1 MMEPG
6 SNATVNPAPD
16 MPNSSALWGEARYQ
30 IIEIGSWKVLGLRVL
45 CLKRVCQILLDIFL
59 TIGYPWGM
67 VILLEHF
74 IALIF
79 LVVLL
84 LVKAKKWGTGL
95 DICLTLLVLLLFMVV
110 LRLFSLLLLQFG
122 ILSKL
127 LNERCDRM
135 RFLTYCLPPPRKFIR
150 SSYKGSAVLALVI
163 VCGIFSAMI
172 GLASAK
178 VSSVTNSSLSS
189 SKTSAQALQYAETQ
203 ADIVRN
209 TAYDDLSSKA
219 KTQIAGTHFYEEVTV
234 GAETAYKEDI
244 QKKDCT
250 VNVYSGSETIPRAT
264 LTITRLTKEENQA
277 SGVPVGTV
285 ITWASLN
292 DPNENGTW
300 LECNGQSCTAYPD
313 LVKVLGS
320 YTVPD
325 YRGVFLRGLGSVTSK
340 HYGTVQHQSNGLG
353 ELQGDAIRDIDG
365 QFVVDDL
372 VGSGTYHNTS
382 HNGVFKAIASARYNA
397 ESSDKTWTGFWL
409 KFDAAYVVPTSNE
422 DRPINRAVRYFIK
435 AA

>member
-1 MMEPG
+1 MM
-6 SNATVNPAPD
+6 
-16 MPNSSALWGEARYQ
+16 
-30 IIEIGSWKVLGLRVL
+30 
-45 CLKRVCQILLDIFL
+45 
-59 TIGYPWGM
+59 
-67 VILLEHF
+67 
-74 IALIF
+74 
-79 LVVLL
+79 
-84 LVKAKKWGTGL
+84 
-95 DICLTLLVLLLFMVV
+95 
-110 LRLFSLLLLQFG
+110 
-122 ILSKL
+122 
-127 LNERCDRM
+127 
-135 RFLTYCLPPPRKFIR
+135 
-150 SSYKGSAVLALVI
+150 
-163 VCGIFSAMI
+163 

-178 VSSVTNSSLSS
+178 VSSVTNSSLFS

-209 TAYDDLSSKA
+209 TAYDDLSSKT
-219 KTQIAGTHFYEEVTV
+219 KTQIAGTHFFEEVTV

-244 QKKDCT
+244 KKKDCT

-285 ITWASLN
+285 ITWASAN
-292 DPNENGTW
+292 NPNENGTW

-320 YTVPD
+320 DTVPD
-325 YRGVFLRGLGSVTSK
+325 YRGVFLRGLGSVTST

-353 ELQGDAIRDIDG
+353 ELQGDAIRDIYG
-365 QFVVDDL
+365 QFVVDNQ

-382 HNGVFKAIASARYNA
+382 HNGVFKAVASARYDA
-397 ESSDKTWTGFWL
+397 KSSDKTWDGFWL

>member
-1 MMEPG
+1 MM
-6 SNATVNPAPD
+6 
-16 MPNSSALWGEARYQ
+16 
-30 IIEIGSWKVLGLRVL
+30 
-45 CLKRVCQILLDIFL
+45 
-59 TIGYPWGM
+59 
-67 VILLEHF
+67 
-74 IALIF
+74 
-79 LVVLL
+79 
-84 LVKAKKWGTGL
+84 
-95 DICLTLLVLLLFMVV
+95 
-110 LRLFSLLLLQFG
+110 
-122 ILSKL
+122 
-127 LNERCDRM
+127 
-135 RFLTYCLPPPRKFIR
+135 
-150 SSYKGSAVLALVI
+150 
-163 VCGIFSAMI
+163 

-209 TAYDDLSSKA
+209 TAYGDLSSKA

-244 QKKDCT
+244 KKKDCT

-285 ITWASLN
+285 ITWASAN
-292 DPNENGTW
+292 NPNENGIW

-320 YTVPD
+320 DTVPD
-325 YRGVFLRGLGSVTSK
+325 YRGVFLRGLGSVTST
-340 HYGTVQHQSNGLG
+340 HYGTVRHQSSGLG
-353 ELQGDAIRDIDG
+353 ELQGDAIRNIYGMVSGMDVYNDTWSGAFYNPGTRDG
-365 QFVVDDL
+365 KGIPGSYQPCKFCDDF
-372 VGSGTYHNTS
+372 S
-382 HNGVFKAIASARYNA
+382 
-397 ESSDKTWTGFWL
+397 
-409 KFDAAYVVPTSNE
+409 FDASRVVPTANE

>member
-1 MMEPG
+1 MYY
-6 SNATVNPAPD
+6 
-16 MPNSSALWGEARYQ
+16 AL
-30 IIEIGSWKVLGLRVL
+30 
-45 CLKRVCQILLDIFL
+45 
-59 TIGYPWGM
+59 
-67 VILLEHF
+67 F
-74 IALIF
+74 I
-79 LVVLL
+79 
-84 LVKAKKWGTGL
+84 
-95 DICLTLLVLLLFMVV
+95 
-110 LRLFSLLLLQFG
+110 
-122 ILSKL
+122 
-127 LNERCDRM
+127 
-135 RFLTYCLPPPRKFIR
+135 YPPRKFIR
-150 SSYKGSAVLALVI
+150 SSHKGSAVLALVI
-163 VCGIFSAMI
+163 VCGIFSSMM

-285 ITWASLN
+285 ITWASAN
-292 DPNENGTW
+292 NPNENGTW

-325 YRGVFLRGLGSVTSK
+325 YRGVFLRGLGSVTSTSK
-340 HYGTVQHQSNGLG
+340 YYGTVQHQSAELG
-353 ELQGDAIRDIDG
+353 TLQGDAIRNIEG
-365 QFVVDDL
+365 RFIVDDK
-372 VGSGTYHNTS
+372 VGLGGNGSLYPPSGAFKVGAHNAYYNS
-382 HNGVFKAIASARYNA
+382 YAEWSSPDAYVLNFNAS
-397 ESSDKTWTGFWL
+397 
-409 KFDAAYVVPTSNE
+409 YVVPTANE

>member
-1 MMEPG
+1 MIR
-6 SNATVNPAPD
+6 S
-16 MPNSSALWGEARYQ
+16 
-30 IIEIGSWKVLGLRVL
+30 I
-45 CLKRVCQILLDIFL
+45 
-59 TIGYPWGM
+59 
-67 VILLEHF
+67 
-74 IALIF
+74 
-79 LVVLL
+79 
-84 LVKAKKWGTGL
+84 
-95 DICLTLLVLLLFMVV
+95 
-110 LRLFSLLLLQFG
+110 
-122 ILSKL
+122 
-127 LNERCDRM
+127 
-135 RFLTYCLPPPRKFIR
+135 PRKFIR

-163 VCGIFSAMI
+163 VCGIFSSMM

-244 QKKDCT
+244 KKKDCT

-285 ITWASLN
+285 ITWASAN
-292 DPNENGTW
+292 NPNENGTW
-300 LECNGQSCTAYPD
+300 LECNGQSCAAYPD

-320 YTVPD
+320 SSVPD
-325 YRGVFLRGLGSVTSK
+325 YRGVFLRGLGSVTST

-353 ELQGDAIRDIDG
+353 ELQGDAIRNIYGDFSTLDAGLIEYPTGAFQHALDKSISNCG
-365 QFVVDDL
+365 RVSWSSTYNDYL
-372 VGSGTYHNTS
+372 V
-382 HNGVFKAIASARYNA
+382 FFNA
-397 ESSDKTWTGFWL
+397 Y
-409 KFDAAYVVPTSNE
+409 YVVPTANE

>member
-1 MMEPG
+1 M
-6 SNATVNPAPD
+6 T
-16 MPNSSALWGEARYQ
+16 LW
-30 IIEIGSWKVLGLRVL
+30 KNV
-45 CLKRVCQILLDIFL
+45 
-59 TIGYPWGM
+59 
-67 VILLEHF
+67 
-74 IALIF
+74 
-79 LVVLL
+79 
-84 LVKAKKWGTGL
+84 
-95 DICLTLLVLLLFMVV
+95 
-110 LRLFSLLLLQFG
+110 
-122 ILSKL
+122 
-127 LNERCDRM
+127 
-135 RFLTYCLPPPRKFIR
+135 LPPPRKFIC
-150 SSYKGSAVLALVI
+150 SSHKGSAVLALVI
-163 VCGIFSAMI
+163 VCGIFSSMM

-234 GAETAYKEDI
+234 GTETAYKEDI
-244 QKKDCT
+244 KKKDCT

-292 DPNENGTW
+292 DPKGNGTW
-300 LECNGQSCTAYPD
+300 LECNGQFCTAYPE

-320 YTVPD
+320 DRVPD
-325 YRGVFLRGLGSVTSK
+325 YRGVFLRGLGSVASSSK
-340 HYGTVQHQSNGLG
+340 YYGTVQHQSAELG
-353 ELQGDAIRDIDG
+353 TLQGDAIRNIYG
-365 QFVVDDL
+365 RFIVDDK
-372 VGSGTYHNTS
+372 VGPGGNGSLYPPSGA
-382 HNGVFKAIASARYNA
+382 FKVVGNDAYYNA
-397 ESSDKTWTGFWL
+397 YAEWSSP
-409 KFDAAYVVPTSNE
+409 DACVLNFNASYVVPTANE